1 MPFEE
6 FDRRAATAS
15 KSPFVTI
22 QRRGP
27 FSLNRAAVELM
38 GNPEAVVLLY
48 DKEEKLIGFRPAPL
62 TNPRALPVRS
72 QGKNASTFMVAGQAF
87 AQHYDL
93 DTSVARRYA
102 VEMQGDL
109 LVLDLKAESVDVT
122 GPRASS
128 KSRHAT
134 I

>member
-6 FDRRAATAS
+6 FDKRAAMAS

-27 FSLNRAAVELM
+27 LSLNKAAYAAM
-38 GNPEAVVLLY
+38 GEPEAVTLLY
-48 DKEEKLIGFRPAPL
+48 DREEKLIGLKSVSL
-62 TNPRALPVRS
+62 TNPRALPVRP
-72 QGKNASTFMVAGQAF
+72 QGPNQNTYMIAGRAF

-102 VEMQGDL
+102 VEMRDGL
-109 LVLDLKAESVDVT
+109 LVLDLKSPSVDVT
-122 GPRASS
+122 GPRAAMR
-128 KSRHAT
+128 SRLADV
-134 I
+134 

>member
-6 FDRRAATAS
+6 FDKRAATAS
-15 KSPFVTI
+15 KNPFVTI

-48 DKEEKLIGFRPAPL
+48 DKEEERIGFRPEPL
-62 TNPRALPVRS
+62 TNPRALPVRP
-72 QGKNASTFMVAGQAF
+72 QGKNASTFMLAGQAF
-87 AQHYDL
+87 AQYYDL

-102 VEMQGDL
+102 VEMKGDL
-109 LVLDLKAESVDVT
+109 LVLDLKAQSVDVT

-128 KSRHAT
+128 RSRHAT

>member
-6 FDRRAATAS
+6 FDKRAAAAS

-22 QRRGP
+22 QRRGL
-27 FSLNRAAVELM
+27 FSLNRAAIELM

-48 DKEEKLIGFRPAPL
+48 DREEKLIGFRPAPL
-62 TNPRALPVRS
+62 TDPRALPVRS

-87 AQHYDL
+87 AKYYDL
-93 DTSVARRYA
+93 DTSVAQRYA
-102 VEMQGDL
+102 VEMRGDI
-109 LVLDLKAESVDVT
+109 LVLDLKARSVDVT

-128 KSRHAT
+128 RSRRLT
-134 I
+134 T